1 MLYKKYSGTL
11 CSATGPR
18 PGRPLYIY
26 GGLPGVAPSRR
37 PPPAAPPFT
46 QRSSF
51 PYLPGLRSPGEQ
63 APRRYATCFA
73 AVVRRPWALLSIHFR
88 LTSRRRCRVAPLRA
102 CAAPPAT
109 SKGTYMG
116 CTLEELDDTTCRFPI
131 GDPGKAGF
139 HFCGEL
145 PLADAPYCARHARV
159 AYRFARTPARPP
171 LNGAICAPY
180 GDGWL
185 MLISPLRCDRRRRR
199 PAVDIGV
206 TNAAEI
212 FARHRR
218 VRTRLTRAP
227 SAEAGLPLAAIAG
240 LSVARAAQDLP
251 VVNTPAWQVH
261 GARELTPSK
270 SPPADGAP
278 PRRIRTIV
286 QAVAEFYSV
295 SLPDIVSPR
304 RTRRL
309 VRPRHVT
316 WFLCRRLTTNSF
328 AEIGRQLGGRDHAA
342 VLHGVRGIARRIA
355 TDALLAAEVAAI
367 EARFCRWGAGGHA
380 PCPHQPR
387 PASRDGEP

>member
-1 MLYKKYSGTL
+1 
-11 CSATGPR
+11 
-18 PGRPLYIY
+18 
-26 GGLPGVAPSRR
+26 
-37 PPPAAPPFT
+37 
-46 QRSSF
+46 
-51 PYLPGLRSPGEQ
+51 
-63 APRRYATCFA
+63 
-73 AVVRRPWALLSIHFR
+73 
-88 LTSRRRCRVAPLRA
+88 
-102 CAAPPAT
+102 
-109 SKGTYMG
+109 MG
-116 CTLEELDDTTCRFPI
+116 CKLEELDDTTCRFPI
-131 GDPGKAGF
+131 GDPGEAGF

-145 PLADAPYCARHARV
+145 PLAGAPYCAHHAGI
-159 AYRFARTPARPP
+159 AYRFARTPVRPP
-171 LNGAICAPY
+171 LNGATCAPY
-180 GDGWL
+180 RDGWL
-185 MLISPLRCDRRRRR
+185 MLISPLRRDCRHRV

-206 TNAAEI
+206 TSAAEI

-218 VRTRLTRAP
+218 ARARLSRTP

-240 LSVARAAQDLP
+240 RSVARAAHELS
-251 VVNTPAWQVH
+251 VVDAPAWQVH
-261 GARELTPSK
+261 GAREFTPAK
-270 SPPADGAP
+270 SLPADSVP
-278 PRRIRTIV
+278 PRRIRAIMR
-286 QAVAEFYSV
+286 AVAEFYSV
-295 SLPDIVSPR
+295 PLPDIVSPR